1 MGANPLICGTPFYSG
16 RNLTADIASRDQYFE
31 ILNGQSARPAVDS
44 DNLRKFLHL
53 VIYRLVKRP
62 EFFDGMHG
70 HPQKPRIRIETF
82 EGFPG
87 SMPIFDG
94 IVDSILNRRSFVDL
108 TNFADM
114 PSQAVPA

>member
-1 MGANPLICGTPFYSG
+1 
-16 RNLTADIASRDQYFE
+16 
-31 ILNGQSARPAVDS
+31 
-44 DNLRKFLHL
+44 
-53 VIYRLVKRP
+53 
-62 EFFDGMHG
+62 MHG